1 MINGLFNSNTDNM
14 KRLFTSILFTCMAM
28 SMVAQGTWGS
38 NSADSTKCFENF
50 NDFGALYN
58 SKSYLDAYDHWKVVY
73 EICPAASVVIYKY
86 APKLFAYKIK
96 DTQDSAMRAGLV
108 SDLMSVYDNQMT
120 LYPGTEAKLTAKKAN
135 DHFKYNKDYNEAYV
149 MFNDALQLDPSE
161 VQPSY
166 LNTYFKV
173 VLWMY
178 KNDSIDAEGL
188 LNSYAAVSEA
198 IQLQSIRLN
207 KEVRMLTE
215 KDTLGT
221 ISSREQRILSIDN
234 RILGQASTLISN
246 IEKGLAPVLTCD
258 RMNLIYNEEAFEAHQ
273 TDATWLRRA
282 LKMLGKERE
291 DSTGTSDCSDNPMY
305 YLAAQA
311 LYDMVPSAQ
320 AARSMGLLS
329 LKNEKWSEAL
339 TYYQSAI
346 DQEADPLLQ
355 AKDYLRLAFAH
366 KQIGSLPSAKTACL
380 GALNA
385 DPSFGKPLLFL
396 AQIYAESAG
405 TCGNNAFEKNAVY
418 WAAIDKL
425 YHAKRIDESLTVTAD
440 KMISAY
446 RVGIPDKSISFQF
459 GHLDGERYRIT
470 CWINET
476 VTVRF

>member
-1 MINGLFNSNTDNM
+1 
-14 KRLFTSILFTCMAM
+14 
-28 SMVAQGTWGS
+28 MVGQGTWGS
-38 NSADSTKCFENF
+38 NPTDSTKCFENF

-58 SKSYLDAYDHWKVVY
+58 SKSYLEAYDHWKVVY
-73 EICPAASVVIYKY
+73 ETCPTASVVIYKY
-86 APKLFAYKIK
+86 APKLFSYKIK
-96 DTQDSAMRAGLV
+96 GTQDSATRAGLV
-108 SDLMSVYDNQMT
+108 SDLMSMYDNHMT
-120 LYPGTEAKLTAKKAN
+120 RYPGTEAKLTAKKAN
-135 DHFKYNKDYNEAYV
+135 DHFRYNKDYNVAYG
-149 MFNDALQLDPSE
+149 MFNDALQRDPAA

-178 KNDSIDAEGL
+178 KNDSIEAEGL
-188 LNSYAAVSEA
+188 LNAYAAVSEA

-221 ISSREQRILSIDN
+221 ISPREKRRLSMDN

-258 RMNLIYNEEAFEAHQ
+258 RMTLIYNAEAFEAHQ

-282 LKMLGKERE
+282 LKMLGKERG

-311 LYDMVPSAQ
+311 LYDMEPSAQ
-320 AARSMGLLS
+320 AARSLGLLS
-329 LKNEKWSEAL
+329 LKNEKWSEAM

-366 KQIGSLPSAKTACL
+366 KQTGNLSSAKTACL
-380 GALNA
+380 DALSS
-385 DPSFGKPLLFL
+385 DPSFGKPLLL
-396 AQIYAESAG
+396 IAQMYAGSAG
-405 TCGNNAFEKNAVY
+405 ACGNNAFEKNAVY

-425 YHAKRIDESLTVTAD
+425 YRAKRIDESLTASAD
-440 KMISAY
+440 KMINAY
-446 RVGIPDKSISFQF
+446 LSGIPNKSISFQF
-459 GHLDGERYRIT
+459 GHVDGERYRIA